1 MKLQM
6 RLSLFHI
13 HKWICILFLATGLIA
28 CSSSEHAASDS
39 SHSSADQHHN
49 HHEMATEHNADQMS
63 EMEALYWARIDS
75 ARMNFTQ
82 ADVDFMVGMIG
93 HHAQALIMSRLAPE
107 NGASR
112 SVQTLAARIINAQD
126 DEIFLMQKWLRD
138 RHQAVPEVHIDGLVL
153 DIRMT
158 DPHNEHGHGEHGGH
172 SHHAMHDHSDMPGML
187 TQEQLEELSVA
198 QGREFDRLF
207 LKYMIEHHDGAVIM
221 VQDLFAVDGAATDR
235 EAFELASGIKAEQV
249 TEIERMKLMLE
260 QMGYSYDNY

>member
-1 MKLQM
+1 MIYKLIGILL
-6 RLSLFHI
+6 LS
-13 HKWICILFLATGLIA
+13 AGIA
-28 CSSSEHAASDS
+28 GCSASEQVSSENQHASNEGHHTHHDMAPAHSMQEMSD
-39 SHSSADQHHN
+39 
-49 HHEMATEHNADQMS
+49 
-63 EMEALYWARIDS
+63 MEALYWARIDS

-126 DEIFLMQKWLRD
+126 DEIFLMKKWLRD
-138 RHQAVPEVHIDGLVL
+138 RGQPVPEVHIDGLVL

-158 DPHNEHGHGEHGGH
+158 APHNGHGGH
-172 SHHAMHDHSDMPGML
+172 GDHSHHDMHDHSDMPGML
-187 TQEQLEELSVA
+187 TQEQLNELGAA

-249 TEIERMKLMLE
+249 TEIARMKLMLE
-260 QMGYSYDNY
+260 EMGYTYDSH

>member
-1 MKLQM
+1 MKQQECF
-6 RLSLFHI
+6 STI
-13 HKWICILFLATGLIA
+13 HKLICILLLTAGIA
-28 CSSSEHAASDS
+28 GCSASEQASSDNQ
-39 SHSSADQHHN
+39 HSMHEAHHN
-49 HHEMATEHNADQMS
+49 HHDMAPGHSTQEMS

-126 DEIFLMQKWLRD
+126 DEIFLMKKWLRD
-138 RHQAVPEVHIDGLVL
+138 RGQAVPELHIDGLIL
-153 DIRMT
+153 DIRMS
-158 DPHNEHGHGEHGGH
+158 DPHNGHGHGGHGDH
-172 SHHAMHDHSDMPGML
+172 SHHDMHDHSDMPGML
-187 TQEQLEELSVA
+187 TQEQLNELGAA

-249 TEIERMKLMLE
+249 TEIARMKLMLE
-260 QMGYSYDNY
+260 EMGYTYDSH